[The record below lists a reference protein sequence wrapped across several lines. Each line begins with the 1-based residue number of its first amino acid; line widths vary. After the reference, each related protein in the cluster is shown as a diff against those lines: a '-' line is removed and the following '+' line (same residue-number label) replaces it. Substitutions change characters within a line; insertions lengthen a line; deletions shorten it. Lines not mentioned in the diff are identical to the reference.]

1 MHTLREPVPARRAH
15 QRRRNLLI
23 VSIAA
28 AVVLVVVLS
37 IFLVGCGSGSQSQGQ
52 MNPQSAVN
60 TVPGA
65 VATVTLTSS
74 DVDSIV
80 HAAAAA
86 TSPTSAVIAVV
97 DRAGNVL
104 ALYRKPDA
112 PLTVAGN
119 FDIQTGT
126 NDVAIGLARTGAFF
140 SNDQAPLPSRTV
152 RFISGVHFPPGVSNA
167 PNADWYGIENTNRG
181 CKLSLELEARGIHPA
196 IALGGGP
203 GPGIITGKA
212 DVLDSKPGAVNPG
225 GLPIYKG
232 RILVGGIGVAA
243 VAPDVAEFTA
253 FSGALA
259 AGFSPVPNPLAAPGQ
274 LFLGGVALPAIN
286 QISRPPSVGTGTFSG
301 SYVVTPQAGQPA
313 PEGDLIGPHPSLN
326 PDLASGGLSQAEAT
340 QILDAAEKTANQTRA
355 TIRLPLGSRPRM
367 VIAISDLDGNIIA
380 LRRMPDA
387 TVFSIDVAATKA
399 RNMVYF
405 NGSQRSDAD
414 LSQVPT
420 GTAVTGRT
428 IGFGAQPFFP
438 PGIDDSNAGPFFPL
452 FMNDVV
458 NPCSQ
463 GLDGGLPHGNNSGI
477 VFFPGSTGLYRN
489 GTLIGGLGVSGD
501 GVDQDDYVASGAAAE
516 FQAPAN
522 IRADQIFIR
531 GVRLPYFKFPRN
543 PTN

>member
-1 MHTLREPVPARRAH
+1 M
-15 QRRRNLLI
+15 

-28 AVVLVVVLS
+28 AVILAVVLS
-37 IFLVGCGSGSQSQGQ
+37 IFLVGCGGGSQSQS
-52 MNPQSAVN
+52 NSQSAVN
-60 TVPGA
+60 TTPSA
-65 VATVTLTSS
+65 SATVTLTSS

-80 HAAAAA
+80 HAATAA
-86 TSPTSAVIAVV
+86 TSPTTAVIAVV

-112 PLTVAGN
+112 PLTIAGN
-119 FDIQTGT
+119 FGIQTST
-126 NDVAIGLARTGAFF
+126 NDVAIGLARTAAFF
-140 SNDQAPLPSRTV
+140 SNNQAPLPSRTV

-167 PNADWYGIENTNRG
+167 PNADLYGIENTNRG
-181 CKLSLELEARGIHPA
+181 CKLSSELETRGIHPST
-196 IALGGGP
+196 ALLGGP

-212 DVLDSKPGAVNPG
+212 DVLDSNPNAVNPG

-232 RILVGGIGVAA
+232 AILVGGIGVTA

-253 FSGALA
+253 FSGALT
-259 AGFSPVPNPLAAPGQ
+259 AGFSPLSTPLPAPGEV
-274 LFLGGVALPAIN
+274 FLGGVALPAIN
-286 QISRPPSVGTGTFSG
+286 QTTRPASVGTGTFSG
-301 SYVVTPQAGQPA
+301 SYVVNPQGGQAA
-313 PEGDLIGPHPSLN
+313 PEGDLVGPHPSVN
-326 PDLASGGLSQAEAT
+326 PAPASGGLTEVEAT
-340 QILDAAEKTANQTRA
+340 QILDAAENTANQTRA
-355 TIRLPLGSRPRM
+355 SIRLPLGSKARM

-405 NGSQRSDAD
+405 NGTQRSDAD
-414 LSQVPT
+414 LSQVPI
-420 GTAVTGRT
+420 GTAVTNRT
-428 IGFGAQPFFP
+428 ISFGAQPFFP

-463 GLDGGLPHGNNSGI
+463 GLDRGLSSGNNSGI
-477 VFFPGSTGLYRN
+477 VFFPGSTGLYRD

-501 GVDQDDYVASGAAAE
+501 GVDQDDFVTSGGAAE

>member
-1 MHTLREPVPARRAH
+1 M
-15 QRRRNLLI
+15 

-28 AVVLVVVLS
+28 AVILVVVLS
-37 IFLVGCGSGSQSQGQ
+37 IFLVGCGGSQTT
-52 MNPQSAVN
+52 PQTAAN
-60 TVPGA
+60 TPA
-65 VATVTLTSS
+65 STSTTVTLSSS

-86 TSPTSAVIAVV
+86 TSPTTAVIAVV

-104 ALYRKPDA
+104 AVYRKPDA

-119 FDIQTGT
+119 FGIQTST
-126 NDVAIGLARTGAFF
+126 NDIAIGLARTGAFF

-167 PNADWYGIENTNRG
+167 SNADLYGIENTNRG
-181 CKLSLELEARGIHPA
+181 CKLSAELETRGILPST
-196 IALGGGP
+196 ALGGGP
-203 GPGIITGKA
+203 GPGIVTGKT
-212 DVLDSKPGAVNPG
+212 DVLDSNPNAVNPG

-232 RILVGGIGVAA
+232 AILVGGIGVTA

-259 AGFSPVPNPLAAPGQ
+259 PGVSPVPNPLPAPGEV
-274 LFLGGVALPAIN
+274 FLGGVALPAIN
-286 QISRPPSVGTGTFSG
+286 QTTRPASVGTGTFAG
-301 SYVVTPQAGQPA
+301 SYVISPQAGQAA
-313 PEGDLIGPHPSLN
+313 PEGDLVGPHPSVN
-326 PDLASGGLSQAEAT
+326 PAPASGGLTQVEAT
-340 QILDAAEKTANQTRA
+340 QILDAAENTANQTRA
-355 TIRLPLGSRPRM
+355 SIRLPLGSRARM

-414 LSQVPT
+414 LNQVPI
-420 GTAVTGRT
+420 GTAVTNRT
-428 IGFGAQPFFP
+428 ISFGAQPFFP

-463 GLDGGLPHGNNSGI
+463 GLDGGLSSGNNSGI

-501 GVDQDDYVASGAAAE
+501 GVDQDDYVTSGGAAE

-522 IRADQIFIR
+522 IRTDQIFIR

>member
-15 QRRRNLLI
+15 QRRRNVLML
-23 VSIAA
+23 SIAA
-28 AVVLVVVLS
+28 AVILVVVLS
-37 IFLVGCGSGSQSQGQ
+37 IFLVGCGGGSQST
-52 MNPQSAVN
+52 PQSAVS
-60 TVPGA
+60 TPA
-65 VATVTLTSS
+65 SASATVTLTSA

-86 TSPTSAVIAVV
+86 TSPTTAVIAVV

-119 FDIQTGT
+119 FGIQTST

-167 PNADWYGIENTNRG
+167 SNADLYGIENTNRG
-181 CKLSLELEARGIHPA
+181 CKLSSELETRGIHPST
-196 IALGGGP
+196 ALGGGP

-212 DVLDSKPGAVNPG
+212 DVLDSNANAVNPG

-232 RILVGGIGVAA
+232 AILVGGIGVTA
-243 VAPDVAEFTA
+243 VPADVAEFTA

-259 AGFSPVPNPLAAPGQ
+259 NGFSPLPTPLPAPGEV
-274 LFLGGVALPAIN
+274 FLGGVALPAIN
-286 QISRPPSVGTGTFSG
+286 QTTRPASVGTGTFSG
-301 SYVVTPQAGQPA
+301 SYIVNPQAGQA
-313 PEGDLIGPHPSLN
+313 TPEGDLVGPHPSTN
-326 PDLASGGLSQAEAT
+326 PSPANGGLSQTEAS
-340 QILDAAEKTANQTRA
+340 QILDAGENTANQTRA
-355 TIRLPLGSRPRM
+355 SIRLPLGSRARM

-387 TVFSIDVAATKA
+387 TIFSIDVAATKA

-414 LSQVPT
+414 LSQVPV
-420 GTAVTGRT
+420 GTAVTSRT
-428 IGFGAQPFFP
+428 ISFGAQPFFP

-463 GLDGGLPHGNNSGI
+463 GLDGGLSSGNNSGI

-489 GTLIGGLGVSGD
+489 GNLIGGLGVSGD
-501 GVDQDDYVASGAAAE
+501 GVDQDDYVTSGGAAN

>member
-1 MHTLREPVPARRAH
+1 VLM
-15 QRRRNLLI
+15 

-28 AVVLVVVLS
+28 AVILVVVLS
-37 IFLVGCGSGSQSQGQ
+37 IFLVGCGGGSQTS
-52 MNPQSAVN
+52 PQSVVSMPA
-60 TVPGA
+60 A
-65 VATVTLTSS
+65 ASATVTLTAT
-74 DVDSIV
+74 DVDNIV

-86 TSPTSAVIAVV
+86 TSPTTAVIAVV

-119 FDIQTGT
+119 FGIQTST

-167 PNADWYGIENTNRG
+167 SNADLYGIENTNRG
-181 CKLSLELEARGIHPA
+181 CKLSAELETRGIHPST
-196 IALGGGP
+196 ALGGGP
-203 GPGIITGKA
+203 GPGIITGKT
-212 DVLDSKPGAVNPG
+212 DVLDSNPNAVNPG

-232 RILVGGIGVAA
+232 AILVGGIGVAA
-243 VAPDVAEFTA
+243 VPPDVAEFTA

-259 AGFSPVPNPLAAPGQ
+259 SGFSPLPNPLPAPGEV
-274 LFLGGVALPAIN
+274 FLGGVALPAIN
-286 QISRPPSVGTGTFSG
+286 QTTRPASVGTGTFSG
-301 SYVVTPQAGQPA
+301 SYVVTPQAGQAA
-313 PEGDLIGPHPSLN
+313 PEGDLVGPHPSIN
-326 PDLASGGLSQAEAT
+326 PNQASGGLSQVEAT
-340 QILDAAEKTANQTRA
+340 QILEAAENTANQTRA
-355 TIRLPLGSRPRM
+355 SIRLPLGSHARM

-387 TVFSIDVAATKA
+387 TIFSIDVAATKA

-414 LSQVPT
+414 LSQVSV
-420 GTAVTGRT
+420 GTAVTNRT
-428 IGFGAQPFFP
+428 ISFGAQPFFP

-463 GLDGGLPHGNNSGI
+463 GLDGGLSSKNNSGI

-501 GVDQDDYVASGAAAE
+501 GVDQDDYVTSGGAAE